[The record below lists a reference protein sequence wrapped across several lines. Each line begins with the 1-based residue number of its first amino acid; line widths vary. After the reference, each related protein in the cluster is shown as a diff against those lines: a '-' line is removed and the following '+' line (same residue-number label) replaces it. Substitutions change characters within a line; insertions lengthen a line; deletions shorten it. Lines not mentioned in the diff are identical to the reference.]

1 MSKKIVEANKKKLNF
16 LNQALEFIK
25 ITKPDYYMPFAG
37 TYVLSGKLNIFQN
50 IRGVPTIDEAHE
62 YLHKNIKHFE
72 TSKKII
78 GIKLNNESSFDFS
91 KKKYSKIYHKVDSV
105 HFINYQKNYLSKLKL
120 EYEEDIIPSEDE
132 IFDKAHKAIQ
142 NYTNKKN
149 ELNIKI
155 MSDIYINVND
165 KLIKILPETTKLEI
179 IKKNELNKKEN
190 YVKYNIDIRLLSRLL
205 SGPRYAHWQNA
216 EIGSHLNFFRSP
228 NLYDRD
234 LYFSTIYLHQ

>member
-1 MSKKIVEANKKKLNF
+1 MNKKPLILVTNDDGINAPG
-16 LNQALEFIK
+16 LRAL
-25 ITKPDYYMPFAG
+25 
-37 TYVLSGKLNIFQN
+37 
-50 IRGVPTIDEAHE
+50 
-62 YLHKNIKHFE
+62 
-72 TSKKII
+72 
-78 GIKLNNESSFDFS
+78 
-91 KKKYSKIYHKVDSV
+91 
-105 HFINYQKNYLSKLKL
+105 
-120 EYEEDIIPSEDE
+120 
-132 IFDKAHKAIQ
+132 
-142 NYTNKKN
+142 
-149 ELNIKI
+149 IKI

-165 KLIKILPETTKLEI
+165 KLIKILPERNKLEI